1 MMFVPS
7 SMNGILLSLLE
18 DVENNQLDDSSWTVK
33 LVEKA
38 GVPLRN
44 MFVPKFALKDGCIFN
59 EKCAACENN
68 GLTCRQK
75 GIVYSASCVECFIN
89 TKDEGVRKEC
99 TYIGE
104 SSRTFRLRAKEH
116 MDALKNLDPKSFQL
130 FHWFEKHN
138 DARQC
143 PEFKFRAIGQYTD
156 ALTRQISEAIL
167 ILDSGGL
174 NRKCEFRINE
184 VCRMES
190 KPPSTE
196 IDKERRLQTENKLLE
211 EKNILT
217 FIEKIKE
224 DQGKDANST
233 QSTNPNYSYCYRKRV
248 SREVAVELQGGSKR
262 RKIMD
267 HSTPKTWRQKED
279 CSPPQVPGITPIKPL
294 NESPEVVP
302 PSVFESSEE
311 GSFQGDKGR
320 TYMSNELRG
329 SRISLLKAETEEEYD
344 QSCSKEVAML
354 LKSSAVSGCIIGA
367 GQAHPVDSLRDNY
380 FSTKSM
386 RERTKSLDSLLADM
400 DINQLSDW
408 SNDSFD
414 KKHLQLDS
422 KVMNSRLLLGAGAG
436 EDILSQPATPGTP
449 GAKKRLF
456 SPEKKTPRG
465 RPRKFSTAQMQSSSL
480 RKNLVSIIPDEQGQI
495 KHTAEREVVQVS
507 DQKPAGGEIIF

>member
-1 MMFVPS
+1 
-7 SMNGILLSLLE
+7 
-18 DVENNQLDDSSWTVK
+18 
-33 LVEKA
+33 
-38 GVPLRN
+38 
-44 MFVPKFALKDGCIFN
+44 
-59 EKCAACENN
+59 
-68 GLTCRQK
+68 
-75 GIVYSASCVECFIN
+75 
-89 TKDEGVRKEC
+89 
-99 TYIGE
+99 
-104 SSRTFRLRAKEH
+104 
-116 MDALKNLDPKSFQL
+116 
-130 FHWFEKHN
+130 
-138 DARQC
+138 
-143 PEFKFRAIGQYTD
+143 
-156 ALTRQISEAIL
+156 
-167 ILDSGGL
+167 
-174 NRKCEFRINE
+174 
-184 VCRMES
+184 
-190 KPPSTE
+190 
-196 IDKERRLQTENKLLE
+196 
-211 EKNILT
+211 
-217 FIEKIKE
+217 
-224 DQGKDANST
+224 
-233 QSTNPNYSYCYRKRV
+233 
-248 SREVAVELQGGSKR
+248 
-262 RKIMD
+262 MD

-367 GQAHPVDSLRDNY
+367 GQVHPVDSLRDNY

-414 KKHLQLDS
+414 KKHLQLDF

-495 KHTAEREVVQVS
+495 KHTAGKEVVQVL
-507 DQKPAGGEIIF
+507 DQKPAGGEIILLKSLAEGISKDISRGRVEVTGHSEFPAEGMKKDISCGRVAVTGIPNSNAGMIEPDERAWQTPETPSRKGNIINSLMGVPKGSQYTPRRKRKYTRRNTTVDKLQMKIPQLLDQNHQKKSDGIEANKS